1 MSSHWH
7 LVYTKSK
14 KENEAELHLDNQGFQ
29 VYLPKHRVGVRKR
42 GQYTEIT
49 QPLFPR
55 YLFVELTEG
64 VHDYSPIRSTR
75 GVVGLVRVGPDLA
88 IAPSN
93 LIDYL
98 RSNEEQALA
107 PKPLNP
113 FKVGDKV
120 LVVDGPFAG
129 YEAIYQCDRGE
140 DRALILLSL
149 MNKFSKV
156 TLSIHNLAAEA
167 A

>member
-1 MSSHWH
+1 MNSHWH
-7 LVYTKSK
+7 LVYTKLR
-14 KENEAELHLDNQGFQ
+14 KEEDAEYHLGNQGFEI
-29 VYLPKHRVGVRKR
+29 YLPRHRVGLRRR
-42 GQYTEIT
+42 GQYTEVI

-55 YLFVELTEG
+55 YLFVQLTQG
-64 VHDYSPIRSTR
+64 IDNYALIRSTR
-75 GVVGLVRVGPDLA
+75 GAVGLVRIGLDPA
-88 IAPSN
+88 IAPQS

-113 FKVGDKV
+113 FKIGDKV
-120 LVVDGPFAG
+120 RVVNGPFAG
-129 YEAIYQCDRGE
+129 YEAIYECDRGE

-149 MNKFSKV
+149 MNQFSKV
-156 TLSIHNLAAEA
+156 TLSIHHLAAEA